1 MEKGIDVA
9 TSSIDAAE
17 TFTVTVTNNGPSATE
32 VTVLDVLPSGLT
44 SVNTKT
50 TTGAYEEDI

>member
-1 MEKGIDVA
+1 MA